1 MWFFP
6 CFIQENLDVISLR
19 PEILFVLDLS
29 TLLRIELDDNIM
41 ENSHNILY
49 IT

>member
-1 MWFFP
+1 MDMVS
-6 CFIQENLDVISLR
+6 FIQENLDVISLR

-29 TLLRIELDDNIM
+29 TLLRIELNDNIT

>member
-1 MWFFP
+1 MDVVS
-6 CFIQENLDVISLR
+6 FIQENLDVTSLR